1 MQDVLKNFRLQG
13 GVVSCEP
20 YGCGHINRTYL
31 VVMDCGKR
39 YILQGLSTVA
49 FKDIPGRRGLL
60 P

>member
-39 YILQGLSTVA
+39 YIL
-49 FKDIPGRRGLL
+49 
-60 P
+60 